1 MKRTRIIVFTLLI
14 FVTVLAVLSSMFTLG
29 KAVIFVILISFGIVF
44 TAIPLFYIG
53 RMIVTD
59 IIIAK
64 NGKKKNGKCIKYIY
78 GDRMHFGK
86 MLVEWKDD
94 EGKTKQRKFIA
105 LRLRFKY
112 PYNVKVYILDNAVCQ
127 SNLGILTIANELL
140 YFLLFLFIWGICAM
154 GTIHLLLEIM

>member
-1 MKRTRIIVFTLLI
+1 MKRTRIPIFTLLI
-14 FVTVLAVLSSMFTLG
+14 FVTVFAVLSNMFTLG
-29 KAVIFVILISFGIVF
+29 KAVIFVILISVGIVF

-53 RMIVTD
+53 RTIVID
-59 IIIAK
+59 ILIIK
-64 NGKKKNGKCIKYIY
+64 NGQKKNGKCIKYIRE
-78 GDRMHFGK
+78 DRVHFGT

-94 EGKTKQRKFIA
+94 AGKTKRREFIA
-105 LRLRFKY
+105 LRHRFTY
-112 PYNVKVYILDNAVCQ
+112 PYNVKVYILGNAVCQ